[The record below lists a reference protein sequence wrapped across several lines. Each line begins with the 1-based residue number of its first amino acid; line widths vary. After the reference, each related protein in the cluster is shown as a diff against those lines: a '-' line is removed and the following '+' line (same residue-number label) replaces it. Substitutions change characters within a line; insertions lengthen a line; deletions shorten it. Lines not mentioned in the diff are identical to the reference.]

1 MTTENPHQ
9 KEHSIADFEAVKTA
23 IANGESALVK
33 DILAGQTMHK
43 LEKDYLLDLARL
55 GNDRTIIKLLDAIP
69 VKQKPG

>member
-9 KEHSIADFEAVKTA
+9 KEHSIADFEALKTA
-23 IANGESALVK
+23 IVNGESALVK

-55 GNDRTIIKLLDAIP
+55 GNDQQITRMLAAVP
-69 VKQKPG
+69 VRKK